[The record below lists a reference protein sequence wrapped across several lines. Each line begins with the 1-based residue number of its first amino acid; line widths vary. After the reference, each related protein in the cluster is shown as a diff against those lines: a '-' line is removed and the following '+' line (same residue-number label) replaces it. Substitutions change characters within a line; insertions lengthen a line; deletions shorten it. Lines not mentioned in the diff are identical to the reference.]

1 MNTTYQQC
9 QTILLQLQHNGKK
22 QMNNE
27 NELYTSILA
36 LLPNAVFGE
45 ENTTGEILVATGLR
59 LAKDGTLVELD
70 SDEL

>member
-1 MNTTYQQC
+1 MT
-9 QTILLQLQHNGKK
+9 
-22 QMNNE
+22 MD
-27 NELYTSILA
+27 ELMGQILA

-45 ENTTGEILVATGLR
+45 ENNTGEVLVATGLR